1 MVYLDLM
8 RRNGMAGTSMTTGR
22 RRDLK
27 PKKPMSDAQL
37 LAQAARDAA
46 RWQENKRRGR
56 I

>member
-1 MVYLDLM
+1 
-8 RRNGMAGTSMTTGR
+8 MTTGR
-22 RRDLK
+22 RKDLK
-27 PKKPMSDAQL
+27 PKKPISDSQL